1 VINRESLERWARAA
15 LDLQSRLR
23 WIGQGLTVA
32 AIIVIIITLIYS
44 GIQLKEINWLGY
56 LPASLWALVYYCISL
71 LIQYFVWVRLI
82 RFHHKSTLDDV
93 VIYARF
99 ILMRRLPGGFWH
111 WIGRTALY
119 KDSTNVSGR
128 TIMIGNIIEWAML
141 TFVAAALAIIGIG
154 KLPLSIRLTLS
165 AIFASIGVSI
175 AYSWQA
181 RARSNVKRLLESFL
195 WILIYAAA
203 WALGGMIFYEFYI
216 ATGGE
221 NFGRIQAIWLW
232 SLTGGSSQLV
242 FFVPG
247 GSGVRELILAWALQ
261 PHLAAASSI
270 LIGLL
275 IRVSFILGDII
286 WGSIG
291 LFISLGINRRLKST
305 FPIDPG
311 NPDKI
316 T

>member
-1 VINRESLERWARAA
+1 
-15 LDLQSRLR
+15 
-23 WIGQGLTVA
+23 
-32 AIIVIIITLIYS
+32 
-44 GIQLKEINWLGY
+44 
-56 LPASLWALVYYCISL
+56 
-71 LIQYFVWVRLI
+71 
-82 RFHHKSTLDDV
+82 
-93 VIYARF
+93 
-99 ILMRRLPGGFWH
+99 
-111 WIGRTALY
+111 
-119 KDSTNVSGR
+119 
-128 TIMIGNIIEWAML
+128 
-141 TFVAAALAIIGIG
+141 
-154 KLPLSIRLTLS
+154 
-165 AIFASIGVSI
+165 
-175 AYSWQA
+175 
-181 RARSNVKRLLESFL
+181 
-195 WILIYAAA
+195 
-203 WALGGMIFYEFYI
+203 MIFYEFYI